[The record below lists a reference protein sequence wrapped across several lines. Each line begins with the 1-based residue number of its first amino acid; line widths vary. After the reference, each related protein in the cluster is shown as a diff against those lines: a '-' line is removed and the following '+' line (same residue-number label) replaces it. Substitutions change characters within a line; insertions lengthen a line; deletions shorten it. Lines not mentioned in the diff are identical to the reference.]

1 MVPVVFIAFLIL
13 LSSFFMHLYLSFKI
27 ILVFIFFIVF
37 IVFFFNKK
45 ISFFFLMSNLIFY
58 FYHDYAI
65 NNYLKI
71 HQAIV
76 KGKNFIGIIINKKDL
91 GKKYLYQINVYSY
104 QQDKEKKKINA
115 YISLIT
121 KKNLLVGEFVF
132 IPYVFFLQKY
142 SSIKE
147 LIKNPLN
154 LSAHASGIPSDI
166 KINTVFSYKKTYSFF
181 RFLFEKKDSFENACK
196 KYFIDEN
203 KFFFE
208 TIFLGKSVHNK
219 IYKNLFFTW
228 GISHFLARS
237 GLHIQICI
245 SLLMGCFLFLG
256 FSYFFSALIQLLLLF
271 IFYFFTFPSISFFRA
286 FLMFFLFLIS
296 KLFNLPT
303 TSLHTLSV
311 TAIITFFI
319 YPYCFLQLGT
329 QLTFFTTCILSLLS
343 YTNQFIA
350 KKTVANNI

>member
-1 MVPVVFIAFLIL
+1 MIPIIFIAFLIL

-27 ILVFIFFIVF
+27 IVIYVLFFSF
-37 IVFFFNKK
+37 AAFFLNKK
-45 ISFFFLMSNLIFY
+45 VSCFFLIGNLILY
-58 FYHDYAI
+58 FYHDYTI
-65 NNYLKI
+65 KKHLEI
-71 HQAIV
+71 HHAIV
-76 KGKNFIGIIINKKDL
+76 EGKKFVGIIINKKDL
-91 GKKYLYQINVYSY
+91 GKKYLYQINIYSF
-104 QQDKEKKKINA
+104 QHNKERKKINA
-115 YISLIT
+115 YISVIT
-121 KKNLLVGEFVF
+121 KKNLLLGEFIF
-132 IPYVFFLQKY
+132 IPYIFFLKKY
-142 SSIKE
+142 NSIEE

-154 LSAHASGIPSDI
+154 FSSHASGIPSDI
-166 KINTVFSYKKTYSFF
+166 RSNTILNYKKTYSFF
-181 RFLFEKKDSFENACK
+181 RFLFQLKDNFENTCK

-245 SLLMGCFLFLG
+245 SLLMGFFLFLG
-256 FSYFFSALIQLLLLF
+256 FSYLFSALIQLLLLF

-286 FLMFFLFLIS
+286 FLMFFLFLIC
-296 KLFNLPT
+296 KLLNLPT
-303 TSLHTLSV
+303 TSLHTLSA

-343 YTNQFIA
+343 YANQFKD
-350 KKTVANNI
+350 KKTVTNKI